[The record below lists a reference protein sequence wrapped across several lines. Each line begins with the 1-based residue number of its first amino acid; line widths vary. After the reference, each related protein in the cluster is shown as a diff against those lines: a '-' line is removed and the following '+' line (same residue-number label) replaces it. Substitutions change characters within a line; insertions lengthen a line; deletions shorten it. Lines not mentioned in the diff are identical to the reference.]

1 MKKETRIDMVERAFK
16 LLDNNDT
23 TRVDDIYLSPVAS
36 YTCKDWLALEED
48 ILFKNYPLLAAFS
61 CDLPKA
67 GDFITNDDT
76 GVSLLLVRDKDGA
89 INAFYNT
96 CRHRGAKLVKGCGR
110 AQTGLT
116 CPYHAWTYDF
126 TGTLKVLPDQV
137 SFPGVDKAEHGL
149 VKLPVIEKY
158 GMIWVCPTA
167 GKDFDIDA
175 QLGGLDKGLVEDL
188 QSYQFEDYYPY
199 AQRRLH
205 CKMNWKLMLD
215 TFLEPYHFAPLH
227 PTTVGP
233 LLYHN
238 LCLLDTYG
246 QNLREAVIRKSIEK
260 QRDQPKESWDIVP
273 DSALVYLL
281 FPNAGLVMQRDHVE
295 LWRSYPIAGKPNECI
310 VQMDYYIPEP
320 AETQSAKDHWE
331 RNMDLA
337 VRTVL
342 EEDIPGVEGIQ
353 IGLSSGA
360 ISHSTFG
367 RNEPALIHFQ
377 REVAKAIGRA

>member
-1 MKKETRIDMVERAFK
+1 MKRETRIDMVERAFE
-16 LLDNNDT
+16 LLDNKDT

-67 GDFITNDDT
+67 GDFITNDDA
-76 GVSLLLVRDKDGA
+76 GVPLLIVRDKEGG

-96 CRHRGAKLVKGCGR
+96 CRHRGAKLANGCGR

-126 TGTLKVLPDQV
+126 TGDLKVLPDQV

-167 GKDFDIDA
+167 GKDFDIDI
-175 QLGGLDKGLVEDL
+175 QLGGLDKGLIEDL
-188 QSYQFEDYYPY
+188 QSYQFEDYHPY

-260 QRDQPKESWDIVP
+260 LRDQPKESWDIVP

-295 LWRSYPIAGKPNECI
+295 LWRSYPIPGKPNECI

>member
-1 MKKETRIDMVERAFK
+1 MRKETRIDMVARAFT

-23 TRVDDIYLSPVAS
+23 TRVDDIYLSPIES
-36 YTCKDWLALEED
+36 YTCKDWVALEEE
-48 ILFKNYPLLAAFS
+48 ILFKGYPLLAAFS

-76 GVSLLLVRDKDGA
+76 GVPLLLVRGKEGE

-96 CRHRGAKLVKGCGR
+96 CRHRGAKLANGCGR
-110 AQTGLT
+110 AQAGFT
-116 CPYHAWTYDF
+116 CPYHAWTYNFAGD
-126 TGTLKVLPDQV
+126 LKALPDQV
-137 SFPGVDKAEHGL
+137 SFPGIEKAEHGL
-149 VKLPVIEKY
+149 VKLPVVEKY
-158 GMIWVCPTA
+158 GMIWVCPTP
-167 GKDFDIDA
+167 GKEFDIDA
-175 QLGGLDKGLVEDL
+175 QLGGLDKGLVADL
-188 QSYQFEDYYPY
+188 QAYKFEDYHPY
-199 AQRRLH
+199 TQQRLH

-238 LCLLDTYG
+238 LCLLDTFD

-260 QRDQPKESWDIVP
+260 QRDQPKDTWDIVP
-273 DSALVYLL
+273 DSALVYIL

-295 LWRSYPIAGKPNECI
+295 LWRSYPVDGKPDECI

-320 AETQSAKDHWE
+320 AETQSAKDHWD

-353 IGLSSGA
+353 AGLSSGA
-360 ISHSTFG
+360 NTHSIFG

-377 REVAKAIGRA
+377 REIARAIGRA

>member
-1 MKKETRIDMVERAFK
+1 MKKATRIEMVERAFT
-16 LLDNNDT
+16 LLDNKDT
-23 TRVDDIYLSPVAS
+23 TRVDDVYLSPVDS
-36 YTCKDWLALEED
+36 YTCKDWLAQEEA
-48 ILFKNYPLLAAFS
+48 ILFKDYPLLVAFT
-61 CDLPKA
+61 CDLPNA
-67 GDFITNDDT
+67 GDFITNDDI
-76 GVSLLLVRDKDGA
+76 GAPLLVVRDRDGG
-89 INAFYNT
+89 INAFFNT
-96 CRHRGAKLVKGCGR
+96 CRHRGAKLANGCGR
-110 AQTGLT
+110 AQAGFT

-126 TGTLKVLPDQV
+126 TGKLRAIPDQV

-149 VKLPVIEKY
+149 VKLPVVEKY
-158 GMIWVCPTA
+158 GMIWLCPTP

-175 QLGGLDKGLVEDL
+175 QLGGLDSGFVEDL
-188 QSYQFEDYYPY
+188 QAFEFTDYHPY
-199 AQRRLH
+199 SQQRMH
-205 CKMNWKLMLD
+205 CKMNWKMMLD

-246 QNLREAVIRKSIEK
+246 QNLREAVIRKSIQK
-260 QRDQPKESWDIVP
+260 QRDQPRESWDIVP

-295 LWRSYPIAGKPNECI
+295 LWRSYPIPGKPDECI

-353 IGLSSGA
+353 AGLSSGA
-360 ISHSTFG
+360 NSHCTFG

-377 REVAKAIGRA
+377 REVARAIGRA

>member
-1 MKKETRIDMVERAFK
+1 MNKATRIEMVERAFT
-16 LLDNNDT
+16 LLDNKDT

-36 YTCKDWLALEED
+36 YTCTDWLAQEEA
-48 ILFKNYPLLAAFS
+48 ILFKDYPLLVAFS

-67 GDFITNDDT
+67 GDFITNDDM
-76 GVSLLLVRDKDGA
+76 GAPLLVVRDRDGG
-89 INAFYNT
+89 INAFFNT
-96 CRHRGAKLVKGCGR
+96 CRHRGAKLASGCGR
-110 AQTGLT
+110 AQTGFS
-116 CPYHAWTYDF
+116 CPYHAWNYDF
-126 TGTLKVLPDQV
+126 TGKLRAIPDQV

-149 VKLPVIEKY
+149 VKLPVVEKY
-158 GMIWVCPTA
+158 GMIWLCPTP

-175 QLGGLDKGLVEDL
+175 QLGGLEQGLVEDL
-188 QSYQFEDYYPY
+188 KAYGFADYHPY
-199 AQRRLH
+199 SQQRLH
-205 CKMNWKLMLD
+205 CKMNWKMMLD

-260 QRDQPKESWDIVP
+260 QRDQPKENWDIVP

-295 LWRSYPIAGKPNECI
+295 LWRSYPIPGKPDECI

-353 IGLSSGA
+353 AGLSSGA
-360 ISHSTFG
+360 NSHCTFG

-377 REVAKAIGRA
+377 REVARAIGRA

>member
-1 MKKETRIDMVERAFK
+1 MTLILTPSSVIDR
-16 LLDNNDT
+16 
-23 TRVDDIYLSPVAS
+23 R
-36 YTCKDWLALEED
+36 
-48 ILFKNYPLLAAFS
+48 
-61 CDLPKA
+61 
-67 GDFITNDDT
+67 
-76 GVSLLLVRDKDGA
+76 
-89 INAFYNT
+89 
-96 CRHRGAKLVKGCGR
+96 
-110 AQTGLT
+110 
-116 CPYHAWTYDF
+116 
-126 TGTLKVLPDQV
+126 
-137 SFPGVDKAEHGL
+137 
-149 VKLPVIEKY
+149 
-158 GMIWVCPTA
+158 
-167 GKDFDIDA
+167 
-175 QLGGLDKGLVEDL
+175 LVEDL
-188 QSYQFEDYYPY
+188 QNYQFEDYHPY

-246 QNLREAVIRKSIEK
+246 QNLREAVIRKFIEK
-260 QRDQPKESWDIVP
+260 LRDQPRDSWGFLLH
-273 DSALVYLL
+273 SAVVFLL
-281 FPNAGLVMQRDHVE
+281 FPNTGLVMQRDHVE

-320 AETQSAKDHWE
+320 AETQSAKDHWK

-360 ISHSTFG
+360 ISYSTFG

>member
-1 MKKETRIDMVERAFK
+1 MVERAFE
-16 LLDNNDT
+16 LLDNKQT
-23 TRVDDIYLSPVAS
+23 TRVEDIYLSPVAS
-36 YTCKDWLALEED
+36 YTCKDWLAQEKD
-48 ILFKNYPLLAAFS
+48 ILFKKYPLLVAFS
-61 CDLPKA
+61 CDLPRV
-67 GDFITNDDT
+67 GDFLTNDDT
-76 GVSLLLVRDKDGA
+76 GVPILLVRDRTGG

-96 CRHRGAKLVKGCGR
+96 CRHRGAQLAKGCGR
-110 AQTGLT
+110 AQSGLT

-126 TGTLKVLPDQV
+126 TGALKIVPDQV

-149 VKLPVIEKY
+149 IKLPVIEKY

-167 GKDFDIDA
+167 GEDFDIDA
-175 QLGGLDKGLVEDL
+175 QLGGLNNGFVEDL
-188 QSYQFEDYYPY
+188 QSYQFENYHPY

-215 TFLEPYHFAPLH
+215 TFLEAYHFAPLH
-227 PTTVGP
+227 ATTVGP
-233 LLYHN
+233 LLHHN

-246 QNLREAVIRKSIEK
+246 QNLREAVIRKSIDK

-281 FPNAGLVMQRDHVE
+281 FPNSGLVMQRDHVE
-295 LWRSYPIAGKPNECI
+295 LWRSYPLDGKPNECI

-320 AETQSAKDHWE
+320 AETASAKDHWE

-353 IGLSSGA
+353 RGLSSGA

-377 REVAKAIGRA
+377 REVAKAIGRD

>member
-1 MKKETRIDMVERAFK
+1 MRKEMRIDMVERAFK

-23 TRVDDIYLSPVAS
+23 TRVDDIYLSPIES
-36 YTCKDWLALEED
+36 YTCKDWLALEQD
-48 ILFKNYPLLAAFS
+48 ILFKDYPQLVAFS

-67 GDFITNDDT
+67 GDFITNDDL
-76 GVSLLLVRDKDGA
+76 GVPILIVRGKEGD
-89 INAFYNT
+89 INAFFNT
-96 CRHRGAKLVKGCGR
+96 CRHRGAKLANGCGR
-110 AQTGLT
+110 AQVGFT

-126 TGTLKVLPDQV
+126 TGDLKVLPDQV

-149 VKLPVIEKY
+149 VKLPVVEKY
-158 GMIWVCPTA
+158 GMIWVCPTV

-175 QLGGLDKGLVEDL
+175 QLGGLDAGLVEDL
-188 QSYQFEDYYPY
+188 QSYQFADYHPY
-199 AQRRLH
+199 TQRRMH

-233 LLYHN
+233 LMYHN
-238 LCLLDTYG
+238 LCLLDTFG
-246 QNLREAVIRKSIEK
+246 QNLREAVIRKSIQK
-260 QRDQPKESWDIVP
+260 QRDQPKDNWDIVP

-295 LWRSYPIAGKPNECI
+295 LWRSYPVPGKPNECM

-353 IGLSSGA
+353 VGLSSGA

-377 REVAKAIGRA
+377 REVARAIGRA

>member
-1 MKKETRIDMVERAFK
+1 MKKETRIDMVERTFK

-23 TRVDDIYLSPVAS
+23 TRVDDIYLSPIES
-36 YTCKDWLALEED
+36 YTCKDWVALEEE
-48 ILFKNYPLLAAFS
+48 ILFKGYPLLAAFS

-76 GVSLLLVRDKDGA
+76 GVPLLLVRGKEGE
-89 INAFYNT
+89 INAFFNT
-96 CRHRGAKLVKGCGR
+96 CRHRGAKLANGCGR
-110 AQTGLT
+110 AQAGFT
-116 CPYHAWTYDF
+116 CPYHAWTYNFAGD
-126 TGTLKVLPDQV
+126 LKALPDPV
-137 SFPGVDKAEHGL
+137 SFPGIEKAEHGL
-149 VKLPVIEKY
+149 VKLPVVEKY
-158 GMIWVCPTA
+158 GMIWVCPTP
-167 GKDFDIDA
+167 GKEFDIDA
-175 QLGGLDKGLVEDL
+175 QLGGLDKGLVADL
-188 QSYQFEDYYPY
+188 QAYKFEDYHPY
-199 AQRRLH
+199 TQQRLH

-238 LCLLDTYG
+238 LCLLDTFD

-260 QRDQPKESWDIVP
+260 QRDQPKDTWDIVP
-273 DSALVYLL
+273 DSALVYIL

-295 LWRSYPIAGKPNECI
+295 LWRSYPVDGKPDECI

-320 AETQSAKDHWE
+320 AETQSAKDHWD

-353 IGLSSGA
+353 AGLSSGA
-360 ISHSTFG
+360 NTHSIFG

>member
-1 MKKETRIDMVERAFK
+1 V
-16 LLDNNDT
+16 
-23 TRVDDIYLSPVAS
+23 V
-36 YTCKDWLALEED
+36 
-48 ILFKNYPLLAAFS
+48 
-61 CDLPKA
+61 
-67 GDFITNDDT
+67 
-76 GVSLLLVRDKDGA
+76 
-89 INAFYNT
+89 
-96 CRHRGAKLVKGCGR
+96 
-110 AQTGLT
+110 
-116 CPYHAWTYDF
+116 
-126 TGTLKVLPDQV
+126 
-137 SFPGVDKAEHGL
+137 
-149 VKLPVIEKY
+149 EKY
-158 GMIWVCPTA
+158 GMIWLCPTP
-167 GKDFDIDA
+167 GKEFDIDV
-175 QLGGLDKGLVEDL
+175 QLGGLDSGLVEDL
-188 QSYQFEDYYPY
+188 QAFEFADYHPY
-199 AQRRLH
+199 TQQRMH
-205 CKMNWKLMLD
+205 CKMNWKMMLD

-246 QNLREAVIRKSIEK
+246 QNLREAVIRKSIQK
-260 QRDQPKESWDIVP
+260 QRDQPRESWDIVP

-295 LWRSYPIAGKPNECI
+295 LWRSYPVAGKPDECI

-353 IGLSSGA
+353 VGLSSGA
-360 ISHSTFG
+360 NSHSTFG

-377 REVAKAIGRA
+377 REVARAIGRA

>member
-1 MKKETRIDMVERAFK
+1 MQQPMRIDMVRRAFA
-16 LLDNNDT
+16 LLDSGDT

-36 YTCKDWLALEED
+36 YTCPDWVGQEQN
-48 ILFKNYPLLAAFS
+48 ILFRDYPLLVAFS
-61 CDLPKA
+61 CDLPTV
-67 GDFITNDDT
+67 GGFITNDDT
-76 GVSLLLVRDKDGA
+76 GLPLLIVRDKDGA
-89 INAFYNT
+89 INAFLNT
-96 CRHRGAKLVKGCGR
+96 CKHRGSKLVEGCGR
-110 AQTGLT
+110 VQSGFI
-116 CPYHAWTYDF
+116 CPYHAWNYGLD
-126 TGTLKVLPDQV
+126 GTLKAIPDQV
-137 SFPGVDKAEHGL
+137 SFPGVAKADRAL
-149 VKLPVIEKY
+149 ASLPVVEKY
-158 GMIWVCPTA
+158 GMIWVCPTP
-167 GKDFDIDA
+167 GKTFDIDT
-175 QLGGLDKGLVEDL
+175 QLGGLGNGLVEDL
-188 QSYQFEDYYPY
+188 KAFQFENYHPY

-205 CKMNWKLMLD
+205 RKMNWKLMLD

-260 QRDQPKESWDIVP
+260 LRGQPEDSWDIVP
-273 DSALVYLL
+273 HSALVYLL

-295 LWRSYPIAGKPNECI
+295 LWRSFPIAGKANECI

-320 AETQSAKDHWE
+320 ADTQSAKDHWE

-353 IGLSSGA
+353 VGLSSGA